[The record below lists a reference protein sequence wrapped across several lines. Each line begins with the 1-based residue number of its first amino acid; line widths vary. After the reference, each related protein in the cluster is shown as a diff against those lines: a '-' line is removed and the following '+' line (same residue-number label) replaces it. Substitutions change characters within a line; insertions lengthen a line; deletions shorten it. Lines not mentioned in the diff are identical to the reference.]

1 MIVSFVLDGKILAR
15 MDIDVIPSAGE
26 FIVLPSNHKAIQ
38 RYIYKVAKV
47 THSYRVLKE
56 ESNLVICT
64 TLINVIDA

>member
-1 MIVSFVLDGKILAR
+1 MIVSFVLDGKVLAR
-15 MDIDVIPSAGE
+15 LDIDVIPSVGE
-26 FIVLPSNHKAIQ
+26 FIVLPNNHKTIQ